1 MYWSIFHIIPP
12 PPGPQQP
19 GGRALGAQVLRCIY
33 SNHHLHQR
41 DNLTPLLGSFTQ
53 KWESFWESFRA
64 LGQLWLNQN
73 VLGELFS
80 GHETA
85 LVDFIDKVESM
96 IMFVYYSWMKGDGRK
111 LFITAG

>member
-1 MYWSIFHIIPP
+1 MLGLS
-12 PPGPQQP
+12 
-19 GGRALGAQVLRCIY
+19 RCLGAFIPTTTFIREI
-33 SNHHLHQR
+33 
-41 DNLTPLLGSFTQ
+41 TPLLGSFTQ